1 MIRLIS
7 DSRDFK
13 EKEYLHVF
21 FTQIKMLIVM
31 SKAFLG
37 GYPLEP
43 NRLKEIISSAEDV
56 IKGSVEWQGHLENF
70 RSRADSEDI
79 FKFDHIFYQRV
90 KLLATMA
97 KSFAEGNPMG
107 NYRKMALENN
117 INDLCEMLKYVPKKS
132 DYEKINVA

>member
-13 EKEYLHVF
+13 EKEYLHSF
-21 FTQIKMLIVM
+21 FTRIKMLIIM

-43 NRLKEIISSAEDV
+43 GRLKEITRSAEHV
-56 IKGSVEWQGHLENF
+56 IHGCVEWKGRCQNF
-70 RSRADSEDI
+70 RSMAESEDV

-107 NYRKMALENN
+107 HYRKMALENN
-117 INDLCEMLKYVPKKS
+117 INDLCEMLKYVPQKS
-132 DYEKINVA
+132 DYEKMNVA